1 MDEGGI
7 FFFGLWSLTHHLAA
21 LCQSHSD
28 NVFRYN
34 TAQRASYN
42 NLCHVWMSSL
52 SPVNSLT
59 LNLTVWHGR
68 ENAGVFLCFLDL
80 KGKHADILEK
90 DDITDGK
97 RAQKRF
103 KTLLTTK
110 KIRNKGLILELYS
123 DALTNSFLFSFF
135 FVWKRPGDHLGAA
148 EDLLHRCRHMCK
160 HCDISLRHRTATLK
174 EGEEHFS
181 MQERYVYCSFICSH
195 AVRHTRKLLRSLG
208 NNWHEKPVAD
218 MSGCLQCGVRA
229 DTWACVS
236 LYMCMKA
243 FSVYPAWFCFCQ
255 CVRVH
260 IHEFIMH
267 WSPGV
272 TCQDTDVRKL
282 RHSESDKQTMP
293 GGGPKQCSAIAL
305 LLSVCPRCHV
315 TEIFSTIKA
324 FSMVQA
330 CVRVCVCSGRGSL
343 VTGYIGHAQTKPNT
357 QQEPQAIR
365 PAIEHN
371 SLNTLWFPLTIY

>member
-1 MDEGGI
+1 MQV
-7 FFFGLWSLTHHLAA
+7 
-21 LCQSHSD
+21 C
-28 NVFRYN
+28 
-34 TAQRASYN
+34 
-42 NLCHVWMSSL
+42 
-52 SPVNSLT
+52 
-59 LNLTVWHGR
+59 
-68 ENAGVFLCFLDL
+68 L
-80 KGKHADILEK
+80 KEKHADILEK
-90 DDITDGK
+90 DGITDGK

-123 DALTNSFLFSFF
+123 DALTNSFLFSLSEKGLETTS
-135 FVWKRPGDHLGAA
+135 VLQKICCIGADTCANIVTSLCVTEQQHWKKVRSILA
-148 EDLLHRCRHMCK
+148 E
-160 HCDISLRHRTATLK
+160 
-174 EGEEHFS
+174 
-181 MQERYVYCSFICSH
+181 ERYVYCSFICSH
-195 AVRHTRKLLRSLG
+195 AVRHARKLLRSLG

-267 WSPGV
+267 WAPGV

-282 RHSESDKQTMP
+282 RHSESDKQTML

-365 PAIEHN
+365 PAIVHN